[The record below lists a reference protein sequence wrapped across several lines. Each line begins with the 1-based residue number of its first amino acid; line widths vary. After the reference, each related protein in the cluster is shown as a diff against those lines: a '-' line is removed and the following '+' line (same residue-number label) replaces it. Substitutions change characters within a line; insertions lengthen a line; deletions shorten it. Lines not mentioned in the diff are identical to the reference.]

1 MATNIQSTALDFN
14 SIKDQLK
21 TYFESQS
28 EFADYDF
35 EASGLSNILDV
46 LAYNTHFNGLIA
58 NFALNESFLT
68 TAQLR
73 SSVLSLSQTLGYY
86 PRSKTA
92 SIGLINASV
101 TINTVPRPSS
111 LTLPTGTKFSGTIN
125 DVTYTFQTIRDYTAT
140 DNGGTYQFADEAGN
154 IEIEIH
160 EGQEKTKTFIV
171 DDTNYPVYVI
181 PDVNMDTSTA
191 IVRVYDRG
199 SSNFTNY
206 TSLLLAEEIK
216 PSSAYYTL
224 RESPNGFYEIN
235 FGDGSSTGIAPQLG
249 QIIQVT
255 YLSTNGDEANRT
267 GNFTPIDNITVNN
280 VDYSLNVT
288 TSSISAGGDDAE
300 TIESIKSNAPL
311 IYASQNRL
319 VTAEDY
325 IGLITSTYGSYFED
339 VNAWGG
345 QDNSPRDFG
354 NVYVSLKFKDS
365 VPVSTQESVK
375 SRIRDVLS
383 ASKSIMS
390 IGTKFLEPDITFI
403 ELGTNFN
410 FNPSLTNI
418 SAETMQSNIKT
429 LMEDYFETNL
439 NKFNKVFRRS
449 LLLADI
455 DDYSSAI
462 LNSRMEVKIQR
473 RFTPSLGLSE
483 SYNIFFPVAL
493 SNPSSTEYIIQSENF
508 TFNGQTAYIRN
519 KLSTNILQIVSLDE
533 IVLNSNC
540 GSYDPGAGELNL
552 QGVNVQSLIGGS
564 NFIKVTALPSNQS
577 TVRPLRNS
585 ILELDL
591 DKSFARALIDYEEI
605 RASL

>member
-390 IGTKFLEPDITFI
+390 IGTKFIEPDITFM

-483 SYNIFFPVAL
+483 SYDIFFPVAL

-519 KLSTNILQIVSLDE
+519 KLSTSILQIVSLDE

>member
-1 MATNIQSTALDFN
+1 MATNIQSTALDFD

-86 PRSKTA
+86 PRSKSA
-92 SIGLINASV
+92 SVGLINVSV
-101 TINTVPRPSS
+101 VVNAAPRPSS
-111 LTLPTGTKFSGTIN
+111 LTLPAGTKFSGTIN

-140 DNGGTYQFADEAGN
+140 DNGGTYQFTDEAGN
-154 IEIEIH
+154 LEIEIY

-224 RESPNGFYEIN
+224 REAPNGFYEIN
-235 FGDGSSTGIAPQLG
+235 FGYGSSTGIAPQLG

-255 YLSTNGDEANRT
+255 YLSTNGAEANRT
-267 GNFTPIDNITVNN
+267 GNFTPVDNITVNN
-280 VDYSLNVT
+280 VDYSLNVV
-288 TSSISAGGDDAE
+288 TSSISAGGDEAE
-300 TIESIKSNAPL
+300 TIESIKANAPL

-325 IGLITSTYGSYFED
+325 VGLINSTYGAYFDD

-365 VPVSTQESVK
+365 VPVATQDSVK
-375 SRIRDVLS
+375 SSIRDVLS

-390 IGTKFLEPDITFI
+390 IGTKFIDPDIAFI
-403 ELGTNFN
+403 ELGTYFN

-418 SAETMQSNIKT
+418 SRETMQANVKT
-429 LMEDYFETNL
+429 LMSDYFETNL
-439 NKFNKVFRRS
+439 NRFNKVFRRS

-473 RFTPSLGLSE
+473 RFTPSLGLSK
-483 SYNIFFPVAL
+483 SYDIFFPVAL
-493 SNPSSTEYIIQSENF
+493 SNPSSTEYVIQSETF

-519 KLSTNILQIVSLDE
+519 KLSTNILQIVSLSE
-533 IVLNSNC
+533 AVLNSNC

-552 QGVNVQSLIGGS
+552 QGVNVESLIGGS

-577 TVRPLRNS
+577 TIRPLRNS

-591 DKSFARALIDYEEI
+591 DKTFVRAQVDYEEI

>member
-390 IGTKFLEPDITFI
+390 IGTKFIEPDITFM

-473 RFTPSLGLSE
+473 RFTPSLGLSQ
-483 SYNIFFPVAL
+483 SYDIFFPVAL

-519 KLSTNILQIVSLDE
+519 KLSTSILQIVSLDE